1 MDLLVPCKNHAFL
14 ENRIILIAQFVNM
27 FLKKYGKIVDL
38 HKDDWYSTVVDGLA
52 FVITPA
58 QNLMSALHASVMLGG
73 IMERLNVGFVTTV
86 SGRWPRSLPMERNQ
100 TYTVWLQEH
109 AHEARIISFDHVI
122 DSSERIQD
130 AISHLRAEGAE
141 LVIMLYGAFT
151 GDDVSTRIAETLKLP
166 LILWAPREP
175 DAHGGRLLS
184 NALVAMT
191 MNNASLR
198 RLGYRAQTVY
208 GGLESE
214 TAKQAILTYIR
225 AYAAIKKL
233 RGSTLGL
240 FGYRPTA
247 FYNSAFDEGLIR
259 RTFGVAIEETDLK
272 VVFDR
277 MQQVDE
283 EALAQDMAFIQNSY
297 CLGDDFIEEYRINH
311 SRLYLTLKQLMQEQ
325 NYAYG
330 VIKCWPEMG
339 NLNSVP
345 CAVLGRLADE
355 GYSIACE
362 GDVDVSLSMAVQN
375 ALTGT
380 ANFITDLIDIN
391 EQENY
396 LTFWHCGNAAPSLH
410 HCQCDVKLCDHPL
423 YNKGSAFR
431 AVLKEGNV
439 TISRFCNIDGTYK
452 LFLIKGTAIPTTMY
466 TPGCMINVK
475 IEQPVRNVIDGII
488 REAVPHHYSI
498 VWEDVE
504 KEMRM
509 IADILGIEVI
519 FL

>member
-1 MDLLVPCKNHAFL
+1 M
-14 ENRIILIAQFVNM
+14 EQ
-27 FLKKYGKIVDL
+27 LK
-38 HKDDWYSTVVDGLA
+38 
-52 FVITPA
+52 
-58 QNLMSALHASVMLGG
+58 
-73 IMERLNVGFVTTV
+73 VGFITTV
-86 SGRWPRSLPMERNQ
+86 SGRWPRPLPIARNEE
-100 TYTVWLQEH
+100 YGAWLRENAGDAQ
-109 AHEARIISFDHVI
+109 IIGFDHVI
-122 DSSERIQD
+122 DSPDRIRE
-130 AISHLRAEGAE
+130 AMNVLRAEGADI
-141 LVIMLYGAFT
+141 VIMLYGAFT
-151 GDDVSTRIAETLKLP
+151 GDDVSTAIAETLHLP

-175 DAHGGRLLS
+175 DVHGGRLMS

-191 MNNASLR
+191 MNNASLQ
-198 RLGYRAQTVY
+198 RLGHYPQTIY

-214 TAKQAILTYIR
+214 AAKKTVLNCIR
-225 AYAAIKKL
+225 AYGAIKKL
-233 RGSTLGL
+233 RGSILGL

-259 RTFGVAIEETDLK
+259 KTFGITIEETDLK

-283 EALAQDMAFIQNSY
+283 EELNRDLAYVKETF
-297 CLGDDFIEEYRINH
+297 CLGDDFIDEYRVNH

-362 GDVDVSLSMAVQN
+362 GDVDVSLSMALQN
-375 ALTGT
+375 ALTDK

-391 EQENY
+391 DAENY

-410 HCQCDVKLCDHPL
+410 HCSCDVKLCDHPL

-431 AVLKEGNV
+431 AVLKEGPVTVSRLCNV
-439 TISRFCNIDGTYK
+439 GGKYK
-452 LFLIKGTAIPTTMY
+452 LFLLKGTAIPTHMY
-466 TPGCMINVK
+466 TPGCMVNVK
-475 IEQPVRNVIDGII
+475 VDIPVRDVIGGII

-498 VWEDVE
+498 VWENVAED
-504 KEMRM
+504 MAM
-509 IADILGIEVI
+509 IANILGIEVI
-519 FL
+519 AL

>member
-1 MDLLVPCKNHAFL
+1 
-14 ENRIILIAQFVNM
+14 
-27 FLKKYGKIVDL
+27 
-38 HKDDWYSTVVDGLA
+38 
-52 FVITPA
+52 
-58 QNLMSALHASVMLGG
+58 
-73 IMERLNVGFVTTV
+73 MEQMKVGFLTTV
-86 SGRWPRSLPMERNQ
+86 SGRWPRPLPMERNE
-100 TYTVWLQEH
+100 TYGAWLREN
-109 AHEARIISFDHVI
+109 AGDAEIVGFDHVI
-122 DSSERIQD
+122 DSPQRIQE
-130 AISHLRAEGAE
+130 AVQTLQAERVD

-151 GDDVSTRIAETLKLP
+151 GDDVSTRIAETMHVP

-175 DAHGGRLLS
+175 DVHGGRLLS

-198 RLGYRAQTVY
+198 RLGYHPHTIY

-214 TAKQAILTYIR
+214 EAKKTVLTYIR
-225 AYAAIKKL
+225 AYGAIKKL

-259 RTFGVAIEETDLK
+259 RTFGISIEETDLK

-277 MQQVDE
+277 MQQVDKQAL
-283 EALAQDMAFIQNSY
+283 EADLAYVRNTF
-297 CLGDDFIEEYRINH
+297 CLGEDFIEEYRMNH

-355 GYSIACE
+355 GYAIACE
-362 GDVDVSLSMAVQN
+362 GDVDVSLAMAFQN
-375 ALTGT
+375 ALTGK

-391 EQENY
+391 DQENY

-410 HCQCDVKLCDHPL
+410 QCNCGVKLCDHPL

-431 AVLKEGNV
+431 AVLKEGPV
-439 TISRFCNIDGTYK
+439 TVSRFCNVDGKYK
-452 LFLIKGTAIPTTMY
+452 LFLLKGTAIPTTMY
-466 TPGCMINVK
+466 TPGCMVNVK
-475 IEQPVRNVIDGII
+475 VDVPVRDVTGGII

-498 VWEDVE
+498 VWEDVADD
-504 KEMRM
+504 MRL
-509 IADILGIEVI
+509 IASILGVEVI
-519 FL
+519 QL

>member
-1 MDLLVPCKNHAFL
+1 MD
-14 ENRIILIAQFVNM
+14 
-27 FLKKYGKIVDL
+27 FLK
-38 HKDDWYSTVVDGLA
+38 
-52 FVITPA
+52 
-58 QNLMSALHASVMLGG
+58 
-73 IMERLNVGFVTTV
+73 VGFITTV
-86 SGRWPRSLPMERNQ
+86 SGRWPRPLPIERNQ
-100 TYTVWLQEH
+100 TYTAWLREN
-109 AHEARIISFDHVI
+109 AGDVEIIAFDHVI
-122 DSSERIQD
+122 DSRERIQE
-130 AISHLRAEGAE
+130 AITRLRAEGAE

-151 GDDVSTRIAETLKLP
+151 GDDVSTRIAEELKLP

-175 DAHGGRLLS
+175 DVHGGRLLS

-191 MNNASLR
+191 MNNASLK
-198 RLGYRAQTVY
+198 RLGYHPQTVY

-214 TAKQAILTYIR
+214 AAKKAILTYIR

-259 RTFGVAIEETDLK
+259 RTFGMSIEETDLK

-277 MQQVDE
+277 MQQADP
-283 EALAQDMAFIQNSY
+283 EAVARDMAYIQASY

-325 NYAYG
+325 NYAYAA
-330 VIKCWPEMG
+330 IKCWPEMG

-362 GDVDVSLSMAVQN
+362 GDVDVSLSMSVQN
-375 ALTGT
+375 ALTGKP
-380 ANFITDLIDIN
+380 NFITDLIDLN
-391 EQENY
+391 DEENY

-431 AVLKEGNV
+431 AVLKEGPV
-439 TISRFCNIDGTYK
+439 TVSRFCNVGGKYK
-452 LFLIKGTAIPTTMY
+452 LFLIKGTAIPTQMY
-466 TPGCMINVK
+466 TPGCMVNVK
-475 IEQPVRNVIDGII
+475 VDIPVRDVVNGII
-488 REAVPHHYSI
+488 QEAVPHHYSI

-504 KEMRM
+504 DEMRM
-509 IADILGIEVI
+509 IASILGVEVI
-519 FL
+519 SL